1 MIESTGR
8 RCVTSVLLVCAA
20 STAEVTVLMCLEEM
34 ELQNIEDAGGNV
46 QKEGAEAGREA
57 RGRRK
62 TKESLEVR

>member
-1 MIESTGR
+1 
-8 RCVTSVLLVCAA
+8 
-20 STAEVTVLMCLEEM
+20 MCLEEM

-57 RGRRK
+57 RDRRK